1 MAGPWAEGV
10 AGLGN
15 RMVAESIPRLGSHRE
30 AAVAELARKGS
41 NRAVDGVVRR
51 RRVDLAGVIKTRF
64 NVTLAD
70 RGAGL
75 AGVHGHVANRW
86 NGWHRDEGEAG
97 LRDGRRWLRQDYPRI
112 AARAKREKARSIG
125 ATRLASATRT
135 RSPLR
140 QELRRLRA

>member
-1 MAGPWAEGV
+1 MSGQLGQQGTTGGAEGV

-70 RGAGL
+70 RGAG
-75 AGVHGHVANRW
+75 ARRRSRSCGEPVERVASR
-86 NGWHRDEGEAG
+86 
-97 LRDGRRWLRQDYPRI
+97 
-112 AARAKREKARSIG
+112 
-125 ATRLASATRT
+125 
-135 RSPLR
+135 
-140 QELRRLRA
+140 